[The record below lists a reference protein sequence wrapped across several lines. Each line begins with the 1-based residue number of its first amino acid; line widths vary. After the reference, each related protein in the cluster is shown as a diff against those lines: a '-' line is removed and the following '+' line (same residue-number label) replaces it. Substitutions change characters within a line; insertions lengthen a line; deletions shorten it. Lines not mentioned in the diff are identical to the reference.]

1 MHVIIKQR
9 RIMCNSITWCTDLC
23 NIPFYSNPAFVEPRD
38 QISKPVPDRRTHVVA
53 FCQSTVAAITEIG
66 GQNEERPFS
75 VWQAVR
81 AVRERRIR
89 GTVGGREGEKRKKQL
104 IWVFNHHESL
114 MKKASLIAVN
124 QRPPGIKASTA
135 TNVTDSRTKTF
146 TNEKKVTE

>member
-1 MHVIIKQR
+1 M
-9 RIMCNSITWCTDLC
+9 
-23 NIPFYSNPAFVEPRD
+23 
-38 QISKPVPDRRTHVVA
+38 
-53 FCQSTVAAITEIG
+53 
-66 GQNEERPFS
+66 
-75 VWQAVR
+75 R

-146 TNEKKVTE
+146 TNEKRSQSNAREMTARASTHMAHAEA

>member
-1 MHVIIKQR
+1 M
-9 RIMCNSITWCTDLC
+9 
-23 NIPFYSNPAFVEPRD
+23 
-38 QISKPVPDRRTHVVA
+38 
-53 FCQSTVAAITEIG
+53 
-66 GQNEERPFS
+66 
-75 VWQAVR
+75 R

-114 MKKASLIAVN
+114 MKKASFIAVN